1 MSIKEVLPR
10 STAVDV
16 LNNYQVYFYCRDCT
30 RCQTAN
36 CRHRSRVMAAMLE
49 RQSAYTWEQPHKRD
63 FWEVIDFTEKV
74 WIQNFRMI
82 QSTFDELCN
91 AVGLPAT
98 SCPREP
104 LPTEKRVV

>member
-1 MSIKEVLPR
+1 
-10 STAVDV
+10 
-16 LNNYQVYFYCRDCT
+16 
-30 RCQTAN
+30 
-36 CRHRSRVMAAMLE
+36 MAAMLE